1 MGSQVLGWILASRAH
16 SCAAGP
22 NVIRHRRMS
31 RQLVVEDLNLRVVVH
46 DYVILQDVLTLKVPR
61 TSTATPGQA
70 GLPAEF
76 KHINKRRKRNL
87 QGFP

>member
-16 SCAAGP
+16 SRAAGP

-46 DYVILQDVLTLKVPR
+46 DYVVLPGCVDPESASHFDSDPR
-61 TSTATPGQA
+61 SGGIT
-70 GLPAEF
+70 
-76 KHINKRRKRNL
+76 R
-87 QGFP
+87 